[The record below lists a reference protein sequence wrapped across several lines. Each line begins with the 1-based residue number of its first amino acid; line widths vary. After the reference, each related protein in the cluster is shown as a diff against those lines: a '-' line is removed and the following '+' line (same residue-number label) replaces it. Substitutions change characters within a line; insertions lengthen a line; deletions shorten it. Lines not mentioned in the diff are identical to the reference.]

1 MKIQHLIYLFS
12 TLILLSCTTKT
23 AKENIHTKAQN
34 GDIEAVK
41 QYIADGRNIE
51 SRYRGSKMIDYA
63 IRGGHYDIVEY
74 LINQGQN
81 LNISNGR
88 SPLIN
93 AALEG
98 NFDIVKLLVEKG
110 ADVNVMDGSKVL
122 DEGTSLLVAAKKRD
136 TLLVNYLLKNG
147 ADINQKDKYLNTA
160 LHKAVFSYEM
170 DEEDIVEEQ
179 KILRV
184 VKVLLEKGANVNL
197 TDNRNSAALNIAAL
211 REHVSV
217 VEYLLDNGA
226 EINNKGENG
235 NTALSYTVS
244 NDNFEL
250 FNLLIKRDAN
260 HKLLLDNGQ
269 NLLFEA
275 VGSLEMMEMLINE
288 FDLDVKHID
297 SLGKTTLMYAA
308 KYSSKGVIDSLLF
321 KYQMDI
327 NQVDFSGRTALHA
340 ALEGYDNF
348 EVIEYLLDK
357 GADINIIDK
366 DGFNMLSYF
375 TWVMICE
382 EEYYYPEEYKKLEEY
397 NRRIIRLLLSNNVSK
412 SHKNKFGKRA
422 YDYASK
428 GCHQRSTLNL
438 LK

>member
-1 MKIQHLIYLFS
+1 MKVQHLIYFLS

-23 AKENIHTKAQN
+23 AKENIHIKAQN

-41 QYIADGRNIE
+41 QYISDGKNIE
-51 SRYRGSKMIDYA
+51 SRYQGGKVIDYA
-63 IRGGHYDIVEY
+63 ILGGHYDIVEY

-93 AALEG
+93 AALES

-122 DEGTSLLVAAKKRD
+122 NEGTSLLVAAKKRD

-147 ADINQKDKYLNTA
+147 ADINQRDKYQRTA
-160 LHKAVFSYEM
+160 LHKAVSSYELK
-170 DEEDIVEEQ
+170 EEDIVEEQ
-179 KILRV
+179 KILQV
-184 VKVLLEKGANVNL
+184 VKVLVEKGANVNL
-197 TDNRNSAALNIAAL
+197 TDDRNSAALNIAAL
-211 REHVSV
+211 REHISV

-235 NTALSYTVS
+235 NTALSYVVS
-244 NDNFEL
+244 DGNLEL
-250 FNLLIKRDAN
+250 FELLIKRGAD
-260 HKLLLDNGQ
+260 HRLLLDNGQ
-269 NLLFEA
+269 NLLFSASGNFE
-275 VGSLEMMEMLINE
+275 LMEMLINK
-288 FDLDVKHID
+288 FNLDVKHVD
-297 SLGKTTLMYAA
+297 TLGRTILHAA
-308 KYSSKGVIDSLLF
+308 GNQKIIDSLLS

-327 NQVDFSGRTALHA
+327 NQVDFSGRTVLHE
-340 ALEGYDNF
+340 ALERYDNL
-348 EVIEYLLDK
+348 EVVKHLLNK

-366 DGFNMLSYF
+366 GGSNMLSYF
-375 TWVMICE
+375 AQVMSCGE
-382 EEYYYPEEYKKLEEY
+382 QDSEPEEYKEIQEY
-397 NRRIIRLLLSNNVSK
+397 NRKIIKFLLSNNLSK

-422 YDYASK
+422 YDYADR
-428 GCHQRSTLNL
+428 GCHQRSTVRL